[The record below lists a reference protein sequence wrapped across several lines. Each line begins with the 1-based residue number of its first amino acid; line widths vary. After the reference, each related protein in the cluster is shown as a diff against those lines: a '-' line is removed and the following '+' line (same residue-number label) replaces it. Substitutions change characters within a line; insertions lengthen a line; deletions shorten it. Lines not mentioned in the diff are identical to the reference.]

1 MEKSVMM
8 LKTQERGVPM
18 SLDDDCIFCKIL
30 RSEIPSQKVYE
41 DEQTYAFM
49 DINPANPG
57 HVLVIPKYHAPN
69 IFEVPADWLSACIVT
84 AQKMAL
90 AVEKTVSPDGINI
103 LQANGEGAAQSV
115 LHFHIHVM
123 PRNKGDE
130 LMMNWGHVSGDQ
142 EAIAELAEEIK
153 AELA

>member
-1 MEKSVMM
+1 
-8 LKTQERGVPM
+8 M
-18 SLDDDCIFCKIL
+18 SLADDCIFCKIL
-30 RSEIPSQKVYE
+30 RNEIPSLKVYE

-69 IFEVPADWLSACIVT
+69 IFEIPPEWLSACMVT
-84 AQKMAL
+84 VQKIAL

-115 LHFHIHVM
+115 FHLHIHVM
-123 PRNKGDE
+123 PRANGDD
-130 LMMNWGHVSGDQ
+130 LKMNWGHNPGDM
-142 EAIAELAEEIK
+142 EAIAALAEEIK